1 LSAGDARAP
10 GAGLVDRLASVVLPV
25 HNQADHIEALV
36 RDYREVLS
44 RLPLRPQIVLVPNA
58 CRDETPDICHR
69 IAAQDAAV
77 SVVELERGGW
87 GRAVRAGLARADG
100 DVLCYTNSARTP
112 AQMLSLTLLYSTSY
126 PDVVVKAQRRIRD
139 NWRRQLG
146 SLFYNLE
153 CRMLFG
159 LASWDINGTP
169 KVFPRAF
176 HKLLELTS
184 DDDLIDA
191 EFVVTCKREG
201 YPIVEV
207 PSTITVRHGGS
218 STTNYA
224 SAMRMYR
231 GAYALRKRSG
241 DRP

>member
-1 LSAGDARAP
+1 M
-10 GAGLVDRLASVVLPV
+10 VDRLASVILPV
-25 HNQADHIEALV
+25 HNQADHLEALV
-36 RDYREVLS
+36 RDYRDALA
-44 RLPLRPQIVLVPNA
+44 RLPMRHQMVLVPNA
-58 CRDETPDICHR
+58 CRDDTPGICR
-69 IAAQDAAV
+69 RMAADDPLMR
-77 SVVELERGGW
+77 VVELEQGGW
-87 GRAVRAGLARADG
+87 GRAVRAGLASADG

-112 AQMLSLTLLYSTSY
+112 PQMLSLTLLYASSY

-146 SLFYNLE
+146 SLIYNLE
-153 CRMLFG
+153 CRVLFG

-176 HKLLELTS
+176 GKLLELTR

-201 YPIVEV
+201 YPIIEV

-218 STTNYA
+218 STTNYG
-224 SAMRMYR
+224 SAARMYR
-231 GAYALRKRSG
+231 GAYALRRQMG
-241 DRP
+241 RRP